1 MESFH
6 SDLTDKLMD
15 TISKLK
21 TKKEC
26 YDFFED
32 VCTIKEILDMSKRL
46 EAAKLLLEGMNYKQV
61 ISKIDISSATLSRVS
76 RALNY
81 GTGGYKKVIN
91 NSLKK

>member
-6 SDLTDKLMD
+6 NELTDKLMD

-21 TKKEC
+21 TRKDS

-46 EAAKLLLEGMNYKQV
+46 EAAKLLDKGLSYNEV
-61 ISKIDISSATLSRVS
+61 IERIGISTATLSRIS
-76 RALNY
+76 KALNY
-81 GTGGYKKVIN
+81 GTGGYKKVI
-91 NSLKK
+91 KKNK

>member
-6 SDLTDKLMD
+6 NDLTDKLMD
-15 TISKLK
+15 TIAKLK

-26 YDFFED
+26 YDFFD
-32 VCTIKEILDMSKRL
+32 DICTIKEVLDMSKRL
-46 EAAKLLLEGMNYKQV
+46 EAAKLLSNGMNYKQI

-81 GTGGYKKVIN
+81 GTGGYKKAIN
-91 NSLKK
+91 

>member
-6 SDLTDKLMD
+6 NDLTDKLMD
-15 TISKLK
+15 TIAKLK

-26 YDFFED
+26 YDFFD
-32 VCTIKEILDMSKRL
+32 DICTIKEVLDMSKRL
-46 EAAKLLLEGMNYKQV
+46 EAAKLLSSGMNYKQI

-81 GTGGYKKVIN
+81 GTGGYKKAIN
-91 NSLKK
+91 